1 MPQTKRKAIFKTPVW
16 DNKGYAGLDDWIRES
31 RQPQL
36 EKLLLTGLT
45 DIFGASY
52 GKGLFERIIERIENL
67 KIPRDNQA
75 IEQSHRWEN
84 TIVVYPG
91 TFGGFAGLAQVIPA
105 LAKLGVT
112 QVHVLPL
119 YEAGGDDGFSVI
131 NYQMGKPLRIAK
143 QWGGEEKFRALV
155 EAAQANGL
163 QLMLDAVLNHID
175 IHSPVLQQDGLED
188 LTMCFK
194 AGEEPFEFLRV
205 EQDESGGQYAVYNF
219 KGQEVRQLI
228 IFPEQAR
235 IGKETPQLIKV
246 NGLSVWHT
254 FYPFQLDLDLNKPA
268 AFELTVNTLLQIAEW
283 LKGRGT
289 IRLDAIPFVGK
300 KINNEVFEYMDSD
313 RGYQLISLMRIVLAM
328 GAPRMKLL
336 AEAARPL
343 QELKQYPD
351 RVGGG
356 YDFFSLHL
364 FLEALLTKDASGL
377 VKGINQL
384 IGEMGLAGMK
394 KLAFILQTHDDYP
407 ISERKPEAVLKMWRL
422 LKEKGALPFGLDS
435 EKGIPRAAVIRLSE
449 ICDQSEEKLLTAL
462 ALAAMM
468 PHGCL
473 LWLYGTE
480 IGVGGSRENLEKDRK
495 LALKQGRK
503 ADNRA
508 YIRQPIDKDEY
519 LQALQ
524 SDFSQRLAEVLKR
537 RSEMMP
543 EVLEKFEIK
552 TINNGAVVIVTVQGQ
567 TNGESRHL
575 RGVFNFSD
583 REQVI
588 NQRERLDG
596 NRFIIEF
603 E

>member
-1 MPQTKRKAIFKTPVW
+1 M
-16 DNKGYAGLDDWIRES
+16 
-31 RQPQL
+31 
-36 EKLLLTGLT
+36 TGLT
-45 DIFGASY
+45 DIFGKS
-52 GKGLFERIIERIENL
+52 GGRGLFERIIERIENL
-67 KIPRDNQA
+67 KIPKDKQIPEINN
-75 IEQSHRWEN
+75 HWEN
-84 TIVVYPG
+84 TMVVYPG

-112 QVHVLPL
+112 QLHVLSL
-119 YEAGGDDGFSVI
+119 YEAGGDNGFSVI
-131 NYQMGKPLRIAK
+131 NYQMDRPLRMAEE
-143 QWGGEEKFRALV
+143 WGGEEKFRALV
-155 EAAQANGL
+155 EVAQANGL
-163 QLMLDAVLNHID
+163 KLMLDAVLNHID
-175 IHSPVLQQDGLED
+175 IHSPILQAGGLEE

-194 AGEEPFEFLRV
+194 AGDEPFAFLRV

-228 IFPEQAR
+228 IFPEQAQ
-235 IGKETPQLIKV
+235 IGKKTPQLIKV

-268 AFELTVNTLLQIAEW
+268 AFELTVSTLLQITEW
-283 LKGRGT
+283 LQGQGT

-313 RGYQLISLMRIVLAM
+313 RGYQLISLMRLVLAM

-343 QELKQYPD
+343 KELKQYPD

-356 YDFFSLHL
+356 YDFFSLPL
-364 FLEALLTKDASGL
+364 FLEVLLTKDASGL

-407 ISERKPEAVLKMWRL
+407 IAEREPEAVKKIWQL
-422 LKEKGALPFGLDS
+422 LKEKGALPFGSDG
-435 EKGIPRAAVIRLSE
+435 EGGIPRAAVIRLSE
-449 ICDQSEEKLLTAL
+449 ICDHSEEKLLTAL

-468 PHGCL
+468 PHGRL

-480 IGVGGSRENLEKDRK
+480 IGVGGSEENLEKDRELASK
-495 LALKQGRK
+495 LGRK

-524 SDFSQRLAEVLKR
+524 SGFSQRLAEVLKR

-543 EVLEKFEIK
+543 EVLEKFAIK
-552 TINNGAVVIVTVQGQ
+552 TINNGSVVIVEAYGQ

-575 RGVFNFSD
+575 RGVFNLS
-583 REQVI
+583 
-588 NQRERLDG
+588 G
-596 NRFIIEF
+596 NRFIIES